1 MESMACDVEM
11 NITPEDAMKLR
22 MICSTLAIS
31 TIELIYRTTLRTI
44 FQTVTISHPF

>member
-31 TIELIYRTTLRTI
+31 TTLRTI